1 VVVYFIGPQPA
12 EHADEALTAGPVVSS
27 GNIERADSAEP
38 RQDESVPSPDSKI
51 PEAVISDSGQELSTS
66 ESVKPS
72 LDAPADN
79 KVHVEDAVA
88 AVSQSMDS
96 GSPPRNS
103 PDIAPVENAR
113 RLKSAAKGSSAGA
126 TDQAKGAAAKP
137 SPSRRLED
145 MRQTLTTQNVKD
157 PMVSSVRPKNAS
169 VSVVQPASQER
180 GAGSTAQAKPLEKDT
195 FKAQVTPVPAF
206 APAPPPAPVSSNPN
220 AEQIASTALPLTGGA
235 GIDEATIRGL
245 DNLTS
250 AFRLAYE
257 AGDLSLLLSLFAED
271 ASTND
276 RSDKMGIAADY
287 RELFGMTEK
296 RTFVIDGLRW
306 EKDKDGIVT
315 GNGNFH
321 ADLKFKDNPAVTSVA
336 GKITFQV
343 RRNPQGT
350 FITRMLHTYN

>member
-1 VVVYFIGPQPA
+1 MHVHWLPRAALLGALALSLGACVVYTP
-12 EHADEALTAGPVVSS
+12 
-27 GNIERADSAEP
+27 
-38 RQDESVPSPDSKI
+38 
-51 PEAVISDSGQELSTS
+51 
-66 ESVKPS
+66 
-72 LDAPADN
+72 APA
-79 KVHVEDAVA
+79 
-88 AVSQSMDS
+88 
-96 GSPPRNS
+96 
-103 PDIAPVENAR
+103 
-113 RLKSAAKGSSAGA
+113 
-126 TDQAKGAAAKP
+126 
-137 SPSRRLED
+137 
-145 MRQTLTTQNVKD
+145 
-157 PMVSSVRPKNAS
+157 
-169 VSVVQPASQER
+169 
-180 GAGSTAQAKPLEKDT
+180 
-195 FKAQVTPVPAF
+195 
-206 APAPPPAPVSSNPN
+206 PAPVSSSPK
-220 AEQIASTALPLTGGA
+220 AGQIASAVMAPLTGGT
-235 GIDEATIRGL
+235 GIDEATMRGL
-245 DNLTS
+245 NNLTA

-296 RTFVIDGLRW
+296 RTFVIDGLSW